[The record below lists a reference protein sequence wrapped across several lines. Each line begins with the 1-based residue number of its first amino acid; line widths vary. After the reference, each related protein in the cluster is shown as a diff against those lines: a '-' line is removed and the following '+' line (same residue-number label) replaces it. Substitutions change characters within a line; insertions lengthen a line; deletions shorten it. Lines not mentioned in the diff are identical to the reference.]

1 MGGFAKDFR
10 ATLVIPLACSMGH
23 FKRAHRD
30 FLVEKGAS
38 PIVASGNRA
47 SAEVSLLDHV
57 IKLEAMA

>member
-1 MGGFAKDFR
+1 
-10 ATLVIPLACSMGH
+10 MGH